1 MKRILLSLVALA
13 TICIGTNAQ
22 EVFRLGI
29 IGLDTS
35 HSARFSQLLN
45 DPESPD
51 PIVRKFEVV
60 VAYPY
65 GTTTI
70 ESASKRIPQYIE
82 EVQKYGVKVVD
93 SIQRW
98 MMDQFLKTNGV
109 AEGAKDY
116 YGVIGM
122 IMTLNPKQEVSAPV
136 PDYRDN
142 GAVLMEI

>member
-1 MKRILLSLVALA
+1 MYCSQSDVPGVRYSGYLALLPYVSTSASTLLSEAQYA
-13 TICIGTNAQ
+13 TW
-22 EVFRLGI
+22 
-29 IGLDTS
+29 
-35 HSARFSQLLN
+35 SAYV
-45 DPESPD
+45 SPKAKAD
-51 PIVRKFEVV
+51 YAANREFWD
-60 VAYPY
+60 
-65 GTTTI
+65 
-70 ESASKRIPQYIE
+70 SKR
-82 EVQKYGVKVVD
+82 VKVVD

>member
-1 MKRILLSLVALA
+1 MD
-13 TICIGTNAQ
+13 G
-22 EVFRLGI
+22 
-29 IGLDTS
+29 
-35 HSARFSQLLN
+35 
-45 DPESPD
+45 
-51 PIVRKFEVV
+51 
-60 VAYPY
+60 
-65 GTTTI
+65 
-70 ESASKRIPQYIE
+70 
-82 EVQKYGVKVVD
+82 
-93 SIQRW
+93 IQRW